1 MINFLEVIN
10 EIIYDI
16 EKNNSKLTYR
26 KYETFF
32 SKLGMLRRRNFN
44 DIQRL
49 DQEFKNRNITF
60 WLAQEP
66 IKSLADFEK
75 GTSITFRQ
83 SNYQN
88 NMDRKEGGKVSY
100 ASTVT
105 ISKSVSRIKPHL
117 HQTEAFEKLQEKI
130 IKSNKNPFAGLLV
143 LPTGGGKT
151 LTAALW
157 LAKNILDK
165 KKKVL
170 WIAHRH
176 ELLEQAKSAF
186 VEKLAY
192 KDIFKNIDSFNY
204 RIISGI
210 HDRTIN
216 ILKSDDLIISSK
228 DSLNAG
234 FNHLNK
240 IWFEDGVDEVFL
252 VIDEAHHATA
262 RTYRNLIEKIKGNV
276 SNFALLGLTATPT
289 RTAENEQGLLQKIF
303 PDDIV
308 YKIDLKRLIGL
319 GILAEPIFE
328 DVATGQNFIKEL
340 SDSDIAKINTFDI
353 NSIGDKIA
361 KSISEN
367 SERNYLIVDRYVK
380 NKDKYKQT
388 LVFALNQDNA
398 IALNALFKA
407 KQVKSDFVISSVKDA
422 VTGNTS
428 NFTKENRE
436 KIERFRN
443 GELEVLIN
451 VNILTEGT
459 DMPNIQSVFLARP
472 TISTILMTQM
482 IGRGLRGLNAGGT
495 KDAYIVSFIDDWQ
508 DKIAWVNPEKLMIEE
523 GIDFDDSKDIET
535 KKQLLR
541 LVAISKI
548 EEFAILSDES
558 LDATVRKALENLDFI
573 QRIPKGIF
581 QFRFLEPTAKKE
593 IEKVCEILV
602 DDNLELE
609 PTVEEEI
616 ERVCEI
622 LVYDNLENAYKMVV
636 ETLPAFFEDNKLTER
651 ESLTANELNNYAQQ
665 LEDKFFS
672 AVDKYPAYRI
682 QDIKN
687 ILQYYA
693 VQYELPQYMPLKDRE
708 LYDIDKVAQEICDKD
723 LGPKSEKEFLDTI
736 WAGNEIAWQTFFNYD
751 KLNLIREVDLA
762 KRKINHPTL
771 FGNIKIKPIEEFEA
785 REYERMTMAEI
796 RERNPKY
803 EQELRDLVFEKFSD
817 ENGFYYSAINP
828 NFKSKNRLAFQVDHI
843 RPMHD
848 GGLTVLDN
856 LQLLTRSENAEKGIK
871 SPNYRGGWKK

>member
-88 NMDRKEGGKVSY
+88 NMDRKEGGSVSY

-105 ISKSVSRIKPHL
+105 ISKSVSGIKPYP

-157 LAKNILDK
+157 IAKNILDK

-176 ELLEQAKSAF
+176 ELLEQAKNTF

-204 RIISGI
+204 RIISGM
-210 HDRTIN
+210 HDKTIN

-228 DSLNAG
+228 DSLNTG

-262 RTYRNLIEKIKGNV
+262 RTYRKLIEKIKGNV

-303 PDDIV
+303 PDDL
-308 YKIDLKRLIGL
+308 YKIDLKTLIRL
-319 GILAEPIFE
+319 GILAKPIFE

-353 NSIGDKIA
+353 SSIGDKIA

-367 SERNYLIVDRYVK
+367 SERNYLIVDKYVK
-380 NKDKYKQT
+380 NKEKYKQT

-407 KQVKSDFVISSVKDA
+407 KEVKSDFVISSVKDA

-428 NFTKENRE
+428 NFTKENKE
-436 KIERFRN
+436 KIARFRK

-459 DMPNIQSVFLARP
+459 DVPNVQSVFLARP

-482 IGRGLRGLNAGGT
+482 IGRGLRGIEAGGT

-508 DKIAWVNPEKLMIEE
+508 DKIAWVNPEKLIIEE

-581 QFRFLEPTAKKE
+581 QFRFLEPTA
-593 IEKVCEILV
+593 
-602 DDNLELE
+602 
-609 PTVEEEI
+609 EEEI

-636 ETLPAFFEDNKLTER
+636 ETLPAFFEDNNLTEK

-665 LEDKFFS
+665 LEDEFFS

-693 VQYELPQYMPLKDRE
+693 VQDELPQYMPLKDRE

-723 LGPKSEKEFLDTI
+723 LRPKSEKAFLDTI

-751 KLNLIREVDLA
+751 KLSLIREVDLA
-762 KRKINHPTL
+762 KRKINHPSL
-771 FGNIKIKPIEEFEA
+771 FENIKIKPIEEFEA

-796 RERNPKY
+796 RERNPKH
-803 EQELRDLVFEKFSD
+803 EQELRNKTFEKFTD